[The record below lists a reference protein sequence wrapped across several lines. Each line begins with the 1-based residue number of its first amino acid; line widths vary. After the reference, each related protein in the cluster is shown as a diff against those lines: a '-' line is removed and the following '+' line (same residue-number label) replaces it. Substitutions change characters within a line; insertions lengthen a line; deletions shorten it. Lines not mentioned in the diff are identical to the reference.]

1 MEEPTTEVSPEP
13 TPEQAVEPNR
23 TEAESDAPE
32 PVDAETSQPE
42 PADAEA
48 IQPEQVVEAL
58 LFASDCPLPPA
69 ALAQLVGAG
78 DARDVRKHVEA
89 LNTRYEQA
97 GLSFRIELIAK
108 GYQMLSLPA
117 FQPWLTKL
125 SRRTAENRLSPA
137 ALETLSVVA
146 YRQPVLRVDV
156 EAIRGVSCGEVL
168 NRLREMGLIKIVG
181 RSQDLGRP
189 MLYGTTKRF
198 LEVFGLSGLD
208 DLPKLEGQLTPPAPQ
223 PTESME
229 NTDTHS
235 DADSPSS
242 D

>member
-1 MEEPTTEVSPEP
+1 MEEPTTEDPAEP
-13 TPEQAVEPNR
+13 TPQQTVEPCQ
-23 TEAESDAPE
+23 TEAEDSQ
-32 PVDAETSQPE
+32 AESAE
-42 PADAEA
+42 AEA

-58 LFASDCPLPPA
+58 LFASDGPLAPA
-69 ALAQLVGAG
+69 TLAQLVGVG
-78 DARDVRKHVEA
+78 DARDVRKHVDA
-89 LNTRYEQA
+89 LNARYEEA

-108 GYQMLSLPA
+108 GYQMLTLPA

-146 YRQPVLRVDV
+146 YRQPVLRADV

-208 DLPKLEGQLTPPAPQ
+208 DLPKLEGQLIPPAPS
-223 PTESME
+223 PPAEPNE
-229 NTDTHS
+229 APD
-235 DADSPSS
+235 DAEVHSS